1 MTPSPAD
8 ATSAARSGMSAPNVQ
23 VTGALGALTRSKGP
37 NSLEET
43 EEHWVNKY
51 AFISPRERTG
61 AMGCFCIMH
70 VPLVLSQRRIGKIF
84 MVKHF
89 PSLPLR
95 LTYHSLYRRGSVSC
109 TELPLALPIVRFLF
123 PYAYLPDVLL
133 RASLAQSL
141 LVLPGTKKF
150 PHPCHAVLAEW
161 LYLPDRRPHHLI
173 IALPSC
179 TLRVLSFS
187 SVFLTHHRL
196 FAPPIV
202 PPYNRL
208 D

>member
-1 MTPSPAD
+1 MSAPSVP
-8 ATSAARSGMSAPNVQ
+8 ATSAP
-23 VTGALGALTRSKGP
+23 GALIRSRELD
-37 NSLEET
+37 SLEET
-43 EEHWVNKY
+43 EEHWFNKY
-51 AFISPRERTG
+51 AFISPRENAEWNFMIWLHSSFPHRKVEWNSVIG
-61 AMGCFCIMH
+61 R
-70 VPLVLSQRRIGKIF
+70 PLF
-84 MVKHF
+84 
-89 PSLPLR
+89 LPLR
-95 LTYHSLYRRGSVSC
+95 LTYHSLLPCDSVSC

-150 PHPCHAVLAEW
+150 PSPCHAVLAEW

-179 TLRVLSFS
+179 TLRILSFS